1 VEEVNHQNFGIKLFS
16 EYVADPSAASS
27 AEPGELQSALE
38 KFPYCQLLHLFYSR
52 SLAAKGS
59 AENERQ
65 LAKTAVIIPD
75 RTVLYTVL
83 TNPEKL
89 NSTPLILTDFKE
101 IPGSQESL
109 ETEGIIDEET
119 LVEETNEEEILEEE
133 HLEVEPQEEI
143 SSEEPLDEHSFEE
156 LTSTEE
162 IQLQHES
169 LAEESIPEEIQSAD
183 TLIEESADEEIVH
196 EETSSDESPLIEKE
210 EINEDV
216 QAVNITEEQSIQAI
230 PEPEEKDD
238 SEWSAKVEPQPVKQP
253 LVSQPVINDS
263 DLIENIFNQLIGA
276 VPPPITPVAVYAVS
290 TPFTDEDF
298 LSEPKDLVSADNR
311 NLRKEKPAQ
320 SKEEI
325 TEIKE
330 KEEEIK
336 VKEEEEIKEEEPL
349 ETVTEPQI
357 ETKTEEIIAPI
368 HVHLAETP
376 IEPAT
381 GKETDQNV
389 SKYDDDKMP
398 YSFLWWL
405 NKTRNEHSDTYQPFV
420 EFKLDTT
427 QTIKRNSVDQLSS
440 QIIENIFHLQS
451 PLEAVENAPKTVPF
465 QVRRK
470 EDSILD
476 KFIKE
481 EPQIKPPNSQKLDT
495 ENKARK
501 SAEDPN
507 DLVSETLAQIYTD
520 QMLFQKAIDT
530 FKKLSLKFP
539 EKSTYFADQ
548 IIELEKKVN

>member
-1 VEEVNHQNFGIKLFS
+1 VEEINNQNFGIKLFS
-16 EYVADPSAASS
+16 EYVADPSAAST

-38 KFPYCQLLHLFYSR
+38 KYPYCQLLHIFYSR
-52 SLAAKGS
+52 SLAAQGS
-59 AENERQ
+59 SENAEHFAR
-65 LAKTAVIIPD
+65 TALLIPD
-75 RTVLYTVL
+75 RTILYTVL
-83 TNPEKL
+83 NNPEKL
-89 NSTPLILTDFKE
+89 NSTAPILTDFIE
-101 IPGSQESL
+101 SQDNEESL
-109 ETEGIIDEET
+109 KHEE
-119 LVEETNEEEILEEE
+119 LAAQEDIVSINEAIVVEESFAEEILE
-133 HLEVEPQEEI
+133 
-143 SSEEPLDEHSFEE
+143 DENHP
-156 LTSTEE
+156 
-162 IQLQHES
+162 
-169 LAEESIPEEIQSAD
+169 EESIAEEIDNEENQSEEA
-183 TLIEESADEEIVH
+183 LIIEESADGEIIQEESNNNFSQLIEEEEI
-196 EETSSDESPLIEKE
+196 S
-210 EINEDV
+210 
-216 QAVNITEEQSIQAI
+216 EEQPILTN
-230 PEPEEKDD
+230 PEPEIKDE
-238 SEWSAKVEPQPVKQP
+238 SEWSAKVEPQPVKEAR
-253 LVSQPVINDS
+253 VSQPVMNDS

-276 VPPPITPVAVYAVS
+276 VPPPITPVAVYAVT

-298 LSEPKDLVSADNR
+298 LSEPKDLVSTDTSSLR
-311 NLRKEKPAQ
+311 NEKPPE
-320 SKEEI
+320 SKDEI
-325 TEIKE
+325 IEIQ
-330 KEEEIK
+330 
-336 VKEEEEIKEEEPL
+336 VKEEAQIKVEEPL
-349 ETVTEPQI
+349 ETIAEPQV
-357 ETKTEEIIAPI
+357 ETKTEEIVAPLN
-368 HVHLAETP
+368 V
-376 IEPAT
+376 PAT
-381 GKETDQNV
+381 ESIIDPAKVKEADQNV
-389 SKYDDDKMP
+389 SKYNDDKMP

-451 PLEAVENAPKTVPF
+451 PLEAIENAPKTVPF

>member
-1 VEEVNHQNFGIKLFS
+1 MEEVNHQNFGIKLFL
-16 EYVADPSAASS
+16 EYVADPSAASF
-27 AEPGELQSALE
+27 AEPEELQTALE

-59 AENERQ
+59 AENADH
-65 LAKTAVIIPD
+65 LATTALIIPD
-75 RTVLYTVL
+75 RTILYSVIR
-83 TNPEKL
+83 NPEKL
-89 NSTPLILTDFKE
+89 NNTNSTLSVSIESQVSRESPESEAGQVAEE
-101 IPGSQESL
+101 IIDEEISSEESL
-109 ETEGIIDEET
+109 AKQTLKADTIEEENPKGETLAEEISTGDIQSEET
-119 LVEETNEEEILEEE
+119 LVEESDVEVNRNDAGQLIEEEEI
-133 HLEVEPQEEI
+133 
-143 SSEEPLDEHSFEE
+143 SEESQTEDTLDK
-156 LTSTEE
+156 
-162 IQLQHES
+162 
-169 LAEESIPEEIQSAD
+169 PEE
-183 TLIEESADEEIVH
+183 
-196 EETSSDESPLIEKE
+196 
-210 EINEDV
+210 
-216 QAVNITEEQSIQAI
+216 QAVPISQ
-230 PEPEEKDD
+230 EPEIKAESD
-238 SEWSAKVEPQPVKQP
+238 WSAKEEPQSTIKETA
-253 LVSQPVINDS
+253 VSRSATNDS

-276 VPPPITPVAVYAVS
+276 IPPPVTPVAVHAVT

-298 LSEPKDLVSADNR
+298 ISEPEKMAPAVSTPPQ
-311 NLRKEKPAQ
+311 EESPAVG
-320 SKEEI
+320 KEERI
-325 TEIKE
+325 ET
-330 KEEEIK
+330 KEEVEFKSEETIDT
-336 VKEEEEIKEEEPL
+336 KEEEEVEIKS
-349 ETVTEPQI
+349 
-357 ETKTEEIIAPI
+357 EEIFIPVNELVIASEENKTKD
-368 HVHLAETP
+368 L
-376 IEPAT
+376 
-381 GKETDQNV
+381 ETDQKV

-405 NKTRNEHSDTYQPFV
+405 NKTRNEHSDTYQPYV

-427 QTIKRNSVDQLSS
+427 QTIKRTSVDQLSS

-451 PLEAVENAPKTVPF
+451 PLEEVENAPKTVPF

>member
-1 VEEVNHQNFGIKLFS
+1 MNHHNFGVKLFS
-16 EYVADPSAASS
+16 EYIADPSAASS
-27 AEPGELQSALE
+27 AEPGELKSAIE
-38 KFPYCQLLHLFYSR
+38 KYPYCQLLHLFYSR
-52 SLAAKGS
+52 SLVAQGS
-59 AENERQ
+59 SENSDDFAR
-65 LAKTAVIIPD
+65 TALMMPD

-83 TNPEKL
+83 NNPEKL
-89 NSTPLILTDFKE
+89 NNKPLAPTDFIE
-101 IPGSQESL
+101 IPDSEESL
-109 ETEGIIDEET
+109 EIEEIPAKEDEVVIDKAVLGEET
-119 LVEETNEEEILEEE
+119 ITEEILEEKS
-133 HLEVEPQEEI
+133 VEEEPEEEI
-143 SSEEPLDEHSFEE
+143 VNEDP
-156 LTSTEE
+156 
-162 IQLQHES
+162 
-169 LAEESIPEEIQSAD
+169 LAEEIASKGILSEEKFFELSVDAEISQTEPSYEAGQLIAEEEIFEASKTENKVDIAEEKSIPTSP
-183 TLIEESADEEIVH
+183 
-196 EETSSDESPLIEKE
+196 ET
-210 EINEDV
+210 EIND
-216 QAVNITEEQSIQAI
+216 
-230 PEPEEKDD
+230 EP
-238 SEWSAKVEPQPVKQP
+238 EWSAKTEPKPVKEPTVRQ
-253 LVSQPVINDS
+253 QKINDS

-298 LSEPKDLVSADNR
+298 ISEPKDPASADSKNI
-311 NLRKEKPAQ
+311 RKEEPTE

-325 TEIKE
+325 IEIKAQ
-330 KEEEIK
+330 EETKIK
-336 VKEEEEIKEEEPL
+336 VEEPL
-349 ETVTEPQI
+349 EILDVSQVETKPEEMVAPINVQVTES
-357 ETKTEEIIAPI
+357 PI
-368 HVHLAETP
+368 GA
-376 IEPAT
+376 AT

-420 EFKLDTT
+420 EFKLDTS

-451 PLEAVENAPKTVPF
+451 PLEELENAPKTVPF